1 MDVEPPVILVVEDD
15 PLCRRLVSKILRTA
29 GYRVVTAGTG
39 PAALRRLERGGIALV
54 LLDVM
59 LPGLDGLEV
68 CRRLRAAEDGEVPV
82 PIIMLTALTSEN
94 DMHTGFLA
102 GADDYITKPFR
113 ATELLDRVGVWLRTR
128 EWMRQE
134 FRRYLQEAMQ
144 ASARATTA
152 ELGDAM
158 TLLRQALAE
167 ASRAG
172 DPQARWQ
179 RLADAL
185 QIAERD
191 LAARMAV
198 FRRIEEH
205 YGSLSPAAGSPAC

>member
-1 MDVEPPVILVVEDD
+1 MDMEPPVILVVEDD
-15 PLCRRLVSKILRTA
+15 PLCRRLISKILRTA
-29 GYRVVTAGTG
+29 GYRVATAGTG

-54 LLDVM
+54 LLDIM

-68 CRRLRAAEDGEVPV
+68 CRRLRAVEDAEIPV

-94 DMHTGFLA
+94 DMHEGFLA
-102 GADDYITKPFR
+102 GADDYIPKPFR
-113 ATELLDRVGVWLRTR
+113 ATVLLDRVRVWLR
-128 EWMRQE
+128 MRQRMQEE

-152 ELGDAM
+152 ELADAL

-167 ASRAG
+167 ASRAA
-172 DPQARWQ
+172 DPQTRWQ

-185 QIAERD
+185 QLAERD
-191 LAARMAV
+191 LAARMAM
-198 FRRIEEH
+198 FRRIEQH
-205 YGSLSPAAGSPAC
+205 YGSLSLAAGSPTC